1 MASRSA
7 RGPLSGAG
15 FGIGVV
21 DKYPAT
27 LTVTVEAV
35 QRPPP
40 EVLVSDPMR
49 GVRPKLPAG
58 YGSGFEAGEEDG
70 GGRVSEPML
79 GEPLCAPHPS

>member
-40 EVLVSDPMR
+40 EVLVSDTMR

-58 YGSGFEAGEEDG
+58 YGSGFEAGEDG
-70 GGRVSEPML
+70 GGTGL
-79 GEPLCAPHPS
+79 GADRCWACHCV